1 MHNRLQATNNLMANS
16 VVGSLSNGGGPLLGN
31 PGDVDHCLA
40 QSVSAMD
47 CGDSM
52 INSTLTV
59 AQGRSN
65 IPMNVSAMHRQNSCK

>member
-16 VVGSLSNGGGPLLGN
+16 VASSLSNGPLLGN
-31 PGDVDHCLA
+31 PGDVDNCLA

-47 CGDSM
+47 CGDSI
-52 INSTLTV
+52 INSTTLTI

-65 IPMNVSAMHRQNSCK
+65 IPMNVSAMHRQNSFK